1 MSGSFQKK
9 KKLNMEVATLP
20 HQKNHVI
27 YDPIYGFIKLNPIE
41 WEIISSPFY
50 QRLRWIKQLGF
61 SCYVFPG
68 AEHSRF
74 HHSIGVMYNAHKI
87 LETCRRTVSEAE
99 LMDPNCLSKEAIY
112 HKSLRLAALMHD
124 LGTFLF
130 SHTTEGAYI
139 EYGET
144 TRNKGG
150 KGLPDDHE
158 NLGSYI
164 IKNTDYEGGITF
176 ILKKYGIDPQRI
188 SDLVK
193 GVDESILANQILHSE
208 VDCDRMDYLLRD
220 AHYTGL
226 KYGSYDRDYL
236 LYHFQVKSVDN
247 HDILTIR
254 HNALHC
260 VEDFLTSRFAWYSQV
275 IRSPRGAKFDA
286 IAETICYY
294 LLEKGYIYRYSEL
307 LEMIAHDPM
316 KFYGF
321 NDTYFMTLVHKH
333 FTNGDFDKN
342 PKIKNMAK
350 TILLAT
356 GGKAIRCEEF
366 KSRLLSQ
373 DDPQA
378 LEKYSKRATQ
388 KAQEIE
394 EFLKK
399 KGGPADW
406 MIYDIPKKA
415 IMFVKSP
422 KNVAKNSSAQLANVL
437 LDRDPVK
444 ISMEN
449 GQILLLAEVENSL
462 ISKLF
467 NSNNF
472 IPNVYCSTS
481 AYELL
486 LSEGVIEG
494 SFT

>member
-1 MSGSFQKK
+1 
-9 KKLNMEVATLP
+9 MEVETHNP
-20 HQKNHVI
+20 HHLKNHVI
-27 YDPIYGFIKLNPIE
+27 YDPIYGFIKLNQIE

-61 SCYVFPG
+61 SCYIFPG

-74 HHSIGVMYNAHKI
+74 HHSIGVMFNAHKI
-87 LETCRRTVSEAE
+87 LESCGRAVSEKD
-99 LMDPNCLSKEAIY
+99 LMDPQCHTPEAIY

-139 EYGET
+139 DYGET
-144 TRNKGG
+144 TRTKGG

-158 NLGSYI
+158 NLGAFI
-164 IKNTDYEGGITF
+164 IKNTDYEGGITYT
-176 ILKKYGIDPQRI
+176 LKKYGISPQRI

-236 LYHFQVKSVDN
+236 LYHFQVKRIDN

-275 IRSPRGAKFDA
+275 VRSPRGAKFDA
-286 IAETICYY
+286 IAETLCKY
-294 LLEKGYIYRYSEL
+294 LLEKGHIYRYSEL
-307 LEMIAHDPM
+307 LEMIENDPM

-321 NDTYFMTLVHKH
+321 NDTYFMGLVHKH
-333 FTNGDFDKN
+333 YMNGDLDKN
-342 PKIKNMAK
+342 PKIKDMAK

-378 LEKYSKRATQ
+378 LEKYSKRATL
-388 KAQEIE
+388 KAHEIE
-394 EFLKK
+394 EYLKK
-399 KGGPADW
+399 HGGPADW

-415 IMFVKSP
+415 IMFVRSP
-422 KNVAKNSSAQLANVL
+422 KNVAKNSSSQLANVL
-437 LDRDPVK
+437 LDRDAVK
-444 ISMEN
+444 IAMEN
-449 GQILLLAEVENSL
+449 GEVKLLAEVENSL

-472 IPNVYCSTS
+472 IPNVYCSSS

-486 LSEGVIEG
+486 LKAGIIEG
-494 SFT
+494 SFS

>member
-1 MSGSFQKK
+1 
-9 KKLNMEVATLP
+9 MEVPTQVAP
-20 HQKNHVI
+20 AAPAQKNHVI

-74 HHSIGVMYNAHKI
+74 HHSIGVMFNAHKI
-87 LETCRRTVSEAE
+87 LESVGRAVSEKD
-99 LMDPNCLSKEAIY
+99 LMDASCLTPECLY
-112 HKSLRLAALMHD
+112 HKSLRLGALMHD
-124 LGTFLF
+124 LGTFMF

-144 TRNKGG
+144 TNLKNG
-150 KGLPDDHE
+150 KKLPDDHE
-158 NLGSYI
+158 NLGAYI
-164 IKNTDYEGGITF
+164 IKNTDYPGGITYV
-176 ILKKYGIDPQRI
+176 LKKYGISPQKI

-226 KYGSYDRDYL
+226 SYGSYDRDYL
-236 LYHFQVKSVDN
+236 LHHFQIKRVDN

-254 HNALHC
+254 HNALYC
-260 VEDFLTSRFAWYSQV
+260 VEDFLTSRFSWYSQV
-275 IRSPRGAKFDA
+275 VRSPRGAKYDS
-286 IAETICYY
+286 IAERICAFM
-294 LLEKGYIYRYSEL
+294 LEKGWLYKYSEL
-307 LEMIAHDPM
+307 LDMIANDPM
-316 KFYGF
+316 KFYSF
-321 NDTYFMTLVHKH
+321 NDAYFMTTLHTH
-333 FTNGDFDKN
+333 FQNGDFDKN
-342 PKIKNMAK
+342 PKMKDMAK
-350 TILLAT
+350 VILLAT

-373 DDPQA
+373 DDPA
-378 LEKYSKRATQ
+378 AVEKYYK
-388 KAQEIE
+388 KAHAKAAEIK
-394 EFLKK
+394 EFLEK

-406 MIYDIPKKA
+406 IITDIPKKS

-422 KNVAKNSSAQLANVL
+422 KNVAKNSSAQLSNVL

-449 GQILLLAEVENSL
+449 GEIKLMAEVENSL

-486 LSEGVIEG
+486 LSAGMIDG
-494 SFT
+494 SYS

>member
-1 MSGSFQKK
+1 MDVTTTIKPVIQI
-9 KKLNMEVATLP
+9 
-20 HQKNHVI
+20 KNHVI

-74 HHSIGVMYNAHKI
+74 HHSIGVMFNAHKI
-87 LETCRRTVSEAE
+87 LESCGRAVTEKE
-99 LMDPNCLSKEAIY
+99 LMDPNCLTPECIY

-124 LGTFLF
+124 LGTFMF
-130 SHTTEGAYI
+130 SHTTEMAYI
-139 EYGET
+139 DYGDT
-144 TRNKGG
+144 THLKNG

-158 NLGSYI
+158 NLGSFI
-164 IKNTDYEGGITF
+164 IKNTDYEGGITY
-176 ILKKYGIDPQRI
+176 ILKKYGINPQRI

-226 KYGSYDRDYL
+226 SYGSYDRDYL
-236 LYHFQVKSVDN
+236 LYHFQVKKIDN

-254 HNALHC
+254 HNALTC

-275 IRSPRGAKFDA
+275 IRSPRGAKFDS
-286 IAETICYY
+286 IAERVCFY
-294 LLEKGYIYRYSEL
+294 LLEKGYIYKYSEL
-307 LEMIAHDPM
+307 LEMISKDPM

-321 NDTYFMTLVHKH
+321 NDNYFMTLVHKH
-333 FTNGDFDKN
+333 YMNGDLDKN
-342 PKIKNMAK
+342 PKIRDMAK
-350 TILLAT
+350 VILLAT

-378 LEKYSKRATQ
+378 LEKYYK
-388 KAQEIE
+388 KAKTKLQEIE
-394 EFLKK
+394 DFLAK

-406 MIYDIPKKA
+406 VISDIPKKA

-422 KNVAKNSSAQLANVL
+422 KNVAKNASSEKKSNVL

-449 GQILLLAEVENSL
+449 GDVVLLAEVENSL

-472 IPNVYCSTS
+472 IPNVYCSSS

-486 LSEGVIEG
+486 LSEGVIDG
-494 SFT
+494 TFS

>member
-1 MSGSFQKK
+1 
-9 KKLNMEVATLP
+9 MEVATPP
-20 HQKNHVI
+20 HNHIKNHVI
-27 YDPIYGFIKLNPIE
+27 YDPIYGFIKLNQIE

-61 SCYVFPG
+61 SCYIFPG

-74 HHSIGVMYNAHKI
+74 HHSIGVMFNAHKI
-87 LETCRRTVSEAE
+87 LESCGRAVAE
-99 LMDPNCLSKEAIY
+99 KDLLDINCLTPEAIY

-144 TRNKGG
+144 TRSKGG

-158 NLGSYI
+158 NLGSFI
-164 IKNTDYEGGITF
+164 IKNTDYDGGITH
-176 ILKKYGIDPQRI
+176 ILKKYGISPQRI

-260 VEDFLTSRFAWYSQV
+260 VEDFLTSRF
-275 IRSPRGAKFDA
+275 
-286 IAETICYY
+286 
-294 LLEKGYIYRYSEL
+294 
-307 LEMIAHDPM
+307 
-316 KFYGF
+316 YGF
-321 NDTYFMTLVHKH
+321 NDNYFMGLVHKH
-333 FTNGDFDKN
+333 LLNGDLDKN
-342 PKIKNMAK
+342 PKIKDMAK

-378 LEKYSKRATQ
+378 LEKYSKRAIQ
-388 KAQEIE
+388 KAHEIE

-399 KGGPADW
+399 KGDPAHW

-422 KNVAKNSSAQLANVL
+422 KNVAKNSSSQLANVL
-437 LDRDPVK
+437 LDRDSVK
-444 ISMEN
+444 IVMEN
-449 GQILLLAEVENSL
+449 GEVKLLAEVENSL

-481 AYELL
+481 AFDLL
-486 LSEGVIEG
+486 LAEGVIEG
-494 SFT
+494 SFS

>member
-1 MSGSFQKK
+1 MD
-9 KKLNMEVATLP
+9 VANLTSSQSAQSTN
-20 HQKNHVI
+20 QKNHVI

-41 WEIISSPFY
+41 FEIISSPFY

-74 HHSIGVMYNAHKI
+74 HHSIGVMFNAHKI
-87 LETCRRTVSEAE
+87 LESCGRAVSEKE
-99 LMDPNCLSKEAIY
+99 LMDPACLTPECVY
-112 HKSLRLAALMHD
+112 HKSVRLAALMHD
-124 LGTFLF
+124 LGTFMF
-130 SHTTEGAYI
+130 SHTTEMAYI
-139 EYGET
+139 EYGDT
-144 TRNKGG
+144 TNVKGG

-158 NLGSYI
+158 NLGAFI
-164 IKNTDYEGGITF
+164 IKNTDYSGGITY
-176 ILKKYGIDPQRI
+176 ILKKYGINPQRI

-226 KYGSYDRDYL
+226 SYGSYDRDYL
-236 LYHFQVKSVDN
+236 LYHFQVKRIDN

-260 VEDFLTSRFAWYSQV
+260 VEDFLTSRFSWYSQV
-275 IRSPRGAKFDA
+275 IRSPRGAKYDS
-286 IAETICYY
+286 IAERVCYY
-294 LLEKGYIYRYSEL
+294 FLEKGYIYKYSEL
-307 LEMIAHDPM
+307 LEMVEKDPM

-321 NDTYFMTLVHKH
+321 NDTYFMNLVHKH
-333 FTNGDFDKN
+333 YTNGDLDKN
-342 PKIKNMAK
+342 PKIKDMAK
-350 TILLAT
+350 VILLAS

-378 LEKYSKRATQ
+378 LERYYKRAHA
-388 KAQEIE
+388 KFLEIE

-399 KGGPADW
+399 KGGASDW
-406 MIYDIPKKA
+406 VISDIPKKA

-422 KNVAKNSSAQLANVL
+422 KNVARGSTAGRSNVL

-444 ISMEN
+444 IAMEN
-449 GQILLLAEVENSL
+449 GEIKLLADVENSL
-462 ISKLF
+462 ISRLF

-486 LSEGVIEG
+486 LAEGVIDG
-494 SFT
+494 SFS